1 MALLMDLRVESED
14 WQKLASLEAI
24 CLRALET
31 GLLVDASAPKNT
43 NVDILL
49 TDDTQMEHLNALW
62 RGKPKPTDVLS
73 FPAEDSPDGFL
84 GDIAIGYGLVARD
97 AAQGDKTLPNHL
109 SHLLIHGLLHLLGYD
124 HIEDDEAEIMENL
137 ERAALAKLGISDPY
151 SRIIEK

>member
-1 MALLMDLRVESED
+1 MAFLMDLRVESED

-24 CLRALET
+24 CKRALEA
-31 GLLVDASAPKNT
+31 GLLTRTSAPKNA

-49 TDDTQMEHLNALW
+49 TDDAQMEQLNAQW
-62 RGKPKPTDVLS
+62 RGIPKPTDVLS
-73 FPAEDSPDGFL
+73 FPAEHSPDGFL
-84 GDIAIGYGLVARD
+84 GDIAIGYGLAARD
-97 AAQGDKTLPNHL
+97 AALGDKTLPNHL

-124 HIEDDEAEIMENL
+124 HIEDDEAESMENL